1 MYTVLDTAENQLH
14 KGAYFGQYRLLSLL
28 KKGGMSSVYLGY
40 DIQTRLRVA
49 IKIVDDYSPYLEHFY
64 REIQIMQSLQHDSII
79 PCLSAGRCGM
89 YHYLVMPYLG
99 NGTLEDLIEE
109 QPLTLEEAD
118 IVLEQLTSALAH
130 IHARGVFHRDIK
142 PSNIL
147 FDEAYRF
154 YLADFGIAS
163 LRGEKVLHNGHVMG
177 TAQYIAPEI
186 FDGQLDERS
195 EVYAVAILLYQ
206 MLTGRLPFDGESQ
219 WKICLQHK
227 EEKPLSP
234 SFYNSSIPRSV
245 EQVILRALEKDP
257 GRRFQTMEELYGAYQ
272 KALRP
277 SFSNQLS
284 ASLRRVGQ
292 QIRRQLTSETEPWD
306 YITAEQQVMQAY

>member
-1 MYTVLDTAENQLH
+1 MYAVLDKAENQLH
-14 KGAYFGQYRLLSLL
+14 KGAYFGQYRLLSPL

-40 DIQTRLRVA
+40 DIHTGLRVA
-49 IKIVDDYSPYLEHFY
+49 IKIVDNYSPYLEHFY
-64 REIQIMQSLQHDSII
+64 REIQIMQSLQHDCII
-79 PCLSAGRCGM
+79 PCLAAGRCGV
-89 YHYLVMPYLG
+89 YHYLVLPYLG
-99 NGTLEDLIEE
+99 SGTLEDLIEE

-130 IHARGVFHRDIK
+130 IHSRGVFHRDIK

-147 FDEAYRF
+147 FDEAYKF

-195 EVYAVAILLYQ
+195 EVYAVGILLYQ

-257 GRRFQTMEELYGAYQ
+257 GRRFQTMEELYRAYQ

-284 ASLRRVGQ
+284 ASLRSVGQ
-292 QIRRQLTSETEPWD
+292 QIRRQLAPETEPWD
-306 YITAEQQVMQAY
+306 AITAEQQVLQAY